1 MHGCHLCFYDFS
13 DKVLR
18 ELKMKLRK
26 IEDELQKQILSKYF
40 TIDGRVATLK
50 LVYDT
55 FAELINP
62 NFGDASTEKLN
73 DKLFSDIKEAIE
85 ILPKNYKL
93 NVEIVIKDF
102 GEYSRAE
109 CEKIILQNI
118 KLSIYLTLKSMAAH
132 RWNGLALMGA
142 GAVVLILSY
151 FLRTAA
157 ADIFFDIVNISGTL
171 FVWEGAN
178 TAFLA
183 RNLTLRNSKK
193 LARALQN
200 IVVIENK

>member
-1 MHGCHLCFYDFS
+1 
-13 DKVLR
+13 
-18 ELKMKLRK
+18 MKLRK

-40 TIDGRVATLK
+40 AIDGRVATLK

-109 CEKIILQNI
+109 CEKLFC
-118 KLSIYLTLKSMAAH
+118 K
-132 RWNGLALMGA
+132 
-142 GAVVLILSY
+142 ILSCR
-151 FLRTAA
+151 F
-157 ADIFFDIVNISGTL
+157 I
-171 FVWEGAN
+171 
-178 TAFLA
+178 
-183 RNLTLRNSKK
+183 
-193 LARALQN
+193 
-200 IVVIENK
+200 